1 MADITHGAWIKD
13 GKPVDAVF
21 SNGRQVYGRNL
32 WIASKVARGFLPGAT
47 GLPTLSNNSPDAVI
61 PDPITVPASA
71 NSLVMTIY
79 NPNKLVNTVNSDK
92 PSFFNG
98 STYLGIQKWFT
109 LTGDAVQT
117 VKWDI
122 PAGATNVY
130 LSSLLGPAGT
140 TQFDSS
146 IRVKYEFGNNA
157 TPWTP
162 APEDILN

>member
-1 MADITHGAWIKD
+1 MADITHGTWIKD
-13 GKPVDAVF
+13 GKAVDAVYQ
-21 SNGRQVYGRNL
+21 NGRQVYGRNL
-32 WIASKVARGFLPGAT
+32 WIASKVAHGYLPGAT
-47 GLPTLSNNSPDAVI
+47 GLPTPSDTSPDAVI

-98 STYLGIQKWFT
+98 STYLGIQQWFS

-117 VKWDI
+117 VKWNI
-122 PAGATNVY
+122 PAGTTKAY
-130 LSSLLGPAGT
+130 LSSLLGPAHTVG
-140 TQFDSS
+140 FDSS
-146 IRVKYEFGNNA
+146 IYVKYEFGDFA